1 MQHAIQKEQGSGT
14 GRKPE
19 LAYAALVSDAYEA
32 VKIHTGVP
40 KSANEGRKKLRY
52 LEETAVRKTG
62 AANMEDAAKKI
73 YTNLGGEKM
82 ARQTALRWPF
92 DDTRR
97 ENRWPDVAGQG
108 LDKAAERAVLLKCWE
123 G

>member
-1 MQHAIQKEQGSGT
+1 
-14 GRKPE
+14 
-19 LAYAALVSDAYEA
+19 
-32 VKIHTGVP
+32 
-40 KSANEGRKKLRY
+40 
-52 LEETAVRKTG
+52 
-62 AANMEDAAKKI
+62 MEDAAKKI

-108 LDKAAERAVLLKCWE
+108 LDKAAERARFVEMLGRIGYTEDEIKNFMKKM
-123 G
+123 GG